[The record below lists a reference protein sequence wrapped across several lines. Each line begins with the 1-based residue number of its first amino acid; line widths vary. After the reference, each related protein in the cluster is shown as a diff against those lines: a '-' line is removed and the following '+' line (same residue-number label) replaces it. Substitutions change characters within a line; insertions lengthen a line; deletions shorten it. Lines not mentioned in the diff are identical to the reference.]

1 MYLKLKDSKE
11 KIETDFFS
19 NCYHNFDKKDI
30 NVFNCINCTDAPC
43 ITACKQ
49 GAITRTE
56 NGIVVI
62 NSKICNKCLECV
74 SSCPNNAIVVKNGI
88 PRKCDLCVNNSFL
101 MPCYYA
107 NKEALE
113 FIDDTYISSLQAILD
128 KYLGYI
134 ITTEKYQRA
143 LSLDGKVLET
153 TDNKQKYILRY
164 QRLSREEIKVIN
176 DILDSYKFKTLEET
190 ANEISVR
197 NDLEDE
203 LVDYCLKNNIELDS
217 DQYQYL
223 IDMAYNNLYEFG
235 PLSQLLS
242 DFNLEEI
249 SITGI
254 NLPVFVYHRHYG
266 WLETNLKYVSEQKV
280 KDLINKLGWYSNKY
294 ITLKNPIMDA
304 TLKDHT
310 RLNALISPITDSVSL
325 TIRKFSE
332 KPFTIYD
339 ILKFNTITRDALSFL
354 KLVFLTDANV
364 FVVGNTGSG
373 KTTTLNA
380 LLNFIPIDQ
389 RIVIVEEVHEI
400 NISHPHKVQI
410 TVNKELGITMDNLII
425 NTLRMRPDK
434 VVIGEVRT
442 REESF
447 SLIDS
452 LLSGQAKGTYTTFHA
467 QSANDA
473 ILRLL
478 SYGVLES
485 DIGAIDLIITQ
496 RRYNECAKEHDQ
508 IQTKDKRKVF
518 EISEVD
524 FIDNKIKINKIF
536 EYDFKVQKL
545 VFKNFPKKL
554 MHKFQVS
561 FNISST
567 KELKERIRQEEQE
580 IFSMPKIKKQ
590 GKDAKK

>member
-1 MYLKLKDSKE
+1 MYLKLRNSSKE
-11 KIETDFFS
+11 ALKEKDFFS
-19 NCYHNFDKKDI
+19 NCYQNLDKKDI
-30 NVFNCINCTDAPC
+30 KVFNCINCADAPC
-43 ITACKQ
+43 AVACKQ

-62 NSKICNKCLECV
+62 NSKTCNKCLECV
-74 SSCPNNAIVVKNGI
+74 SACPNNAIVVKKGC
-88 PRKCDLCVNNSFL
+88 PRKCDLCINNSFL
-101 MPCYYA
+101 MSCFYA
-107 NKEALE
+107 NKETLE
-113 FIDDTYISSLQAILD
+113 FIDDISVSSLQTILE

-134 ITTEKYQRA
+134 ITTEKYQRS

-153 TDNKQKYILRY
+153 TDNKQKYILKY
-164 QRLSREEIKVIN
+164 QKLSREEIKVIN
-176 DILDSYKFKTLEET
+176 DILDSYKFKTLEEAT
-190 ANEISVR
+190 NEISVR
-197 NDLEDE
+197 KDLEDE

-235 PLSQLLS
+235 PLSQLLA

-249 SITGI
+249 SVIGI

-310 RLNALISPITDSVSL
+310 RLNALISPITESVSL

-332 KPFTIYD
+332 KPLTIYD
-339 ILKFNTITRDALSFL
+339 ISKFNTITQEALSFL

-380 LLNFIPIDQ
+380 LLNFIPLDQ

-400 NISHPHKVQI
+400 NICHPHKVL
-410 TVNKELGITMDNLII
+410 TSVNKELGITMDNLII

-434 VVIGEVRT
+434 VVIGEVRS

-496 RRYNECAKEHDQ
+496 RRYNEYSKGKEE
-508 IQTKDKRKVF
+508 IQTKDQRKVF

-536 EYDFKVQKL
+536 DYDFKTQKL
-545 VFKNFPKKL
+545 IFKNLPKKL
-554 MHKFQVS
+554 MQKFKVS
-561 FNISST
+561 FNISYPS
-567 KELKERIRQEEQE
+567 ELKERIRQEEQD
-580 IFSMPKIKKQ
+580 IFSMPKTKRQHKNV
-590 GKDAKK
+590 

>member
-1 MYLKLKDSKE
+1 MYLKLKDLSKGE
-11 KIETDFFS
+11 GLFN
-19 NCYHNFDKKDI
+19 NCYQNFDKKDVT
-30 NVFNCINCTDAPC
+30 VFNCRNCEDAFC
-43 ITACKQ
+43 VTACKQ

-62 NSKICNKCLECV
+62 NSKICNNCLECV
-74 SSCPNNAIVVKNGI
+74 SACPNNAIVVKKGS

-107 NKEALE
+107 NKEVLE
-113 FIDDTYISSLQAILD
+113 FIDDVSVSSLQAILD

-134 ITTEKYQRA
+134 ITTEKYLRG
-143 LSLDGKVLET
+143 LSLDGKVMET
-153 TDNKQKYILRY
+153 FENKQKYILRY

-176 DILDSYKFKTLEET
+176 DILDSYKFKTLEEAT
-190 ANEISVR
+190 NEISVKK
-197 NDLEDE
+197 DLEDE

-235 PLSQLLS
+235 PLSQLLA

-249 SITGI
+249 SIIGI

-310 RLNALISPITDSVSL
+310 RLNALISPITESVSL

-332 KPFTIYD
+332 KPLTIYD
-339 ILKFNTITRDALSFL
+339 ILKFNTITKEALSFL

-380 LLNFIPIDQ
+380 LLNFIPTDQ

-400 NISHPHKVQI
+400 NISHPHKVL
-410 TVNKELGITMDNLII
+410 TSVNKELGINMDNLII

-473 ILRLL
+473 VLRLL
-478 SYGVLES
+478 SYGILES

-496 RRYNECAKEHDQ
+496 RRYNEYSKENET

-518 EISEVD
+518 EISEID
-524 FIDNKIKINKIF
+524 FKDNKIKINKIF
-536 EYDFKVQKL
+536 EYDFKTKKL
-545 VFKNFPKKL
+545 IFKNFPKKL
-554 MHKFQVS
+554 MQKFQVS

-580 IFSMPKIKKQ
+580 IFSMPKTKGKIK
-590 GKDAKK
+590 DVKK

>member
-1 MYLKLKDSKE
+1 MYLKLKDLSKDILKE
-11 KIETDFFS
+11 KNFFS
-19 NCYHNFDKKDI
+19 NCYQNLDKKDI
-30 NVFNCINCTDAPC
+30 KVFNCINCVDAPC
-43 ITACKQ
+43 VVACKK
-49 GAITRTE
+49 GAITRTD

-74 SSCPNNAIVVKNGI
+74 SACPNSAIVVKKGG
-88 PRKCDLCVNNSFL
+88 PRKCDLCINNSFL

-107 NKEALE
+107 NKDSLE
-113 FIDDTYISSLQAILD
+113 FIDDISISSLQTILE

-134 ITTEKYQRA
+134 ITTEKYLRG

-153 TDNKQKYILRY
+153 TDNKQKYILKY
-164 QRLSREEIKVIN
+164 QKLSREEIKVIN
-176 DILDSYKFKTLEET
+176 DILDSYKFKTLEEAT
-190 ANEISVR
+190 NEISVR
-197 NDLEDE
+197 KDIEDE

-235 PLSQLLS
+235 PLSQLLA

-249 SITGI
+249 SIIGI
-254 NLPVFVYHRHYG
+254 NLPVFVYHRYYG
-266 WLETNLKYVSEQKV
+266 WLETNLKYISEQKV

-310 RLNALISPITDSVSL
+310 RLNALISPITESVSL

-332 KPFTIYD
+332 KPLTIYD
-339 ILKFNTITRDALSFL
+339 ISKFNTITQEALSFL
-354 KLVFLTDANV
+354 KLVFLTDANI

-380 LLNFIPIDQ
+380 LLNFIPLDQ

-400 NISHPHKVQI
+400 NISHPHKVL
-410 TVNKELGITMDNLII
+410 TSVNKELGITMDNLII

-434 VVIGEVRT
+434 VVIGEVRS

-452 LLSGQAKGTYTTFHA
+452 LLSGSSKRHIYY
-467 QSANDA
+467 
-473 ILRLL
+473 L
-478 SYGVLES
+478 SCT
-485 DIGAIDLIITQ
+485 I
-496 RRYNECAKEHDQ
+496 CK
-508 IQTKDKRKVF
+508 
-518 EISEVD
+518 
-524 FIDNKIKINKIF
+524 
-536 EYDFKVQKL
+536 
-545 VFKNFPKKL
+545 
-554 MHKFQVS
+554 
-561 FNISST
+561 
-567 KELKERIRQEEQE
+567 
-580 IFSMPKIKKQ
+580 
-590 GKDAKK
+590 